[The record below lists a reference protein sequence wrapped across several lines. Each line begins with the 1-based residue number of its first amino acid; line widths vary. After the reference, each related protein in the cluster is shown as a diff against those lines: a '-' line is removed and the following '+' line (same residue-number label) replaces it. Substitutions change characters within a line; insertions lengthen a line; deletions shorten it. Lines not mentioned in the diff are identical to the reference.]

1 MKTITISR
9 QYGSGGRYIAA
20 LLSEK
25 MGVPCYDS
33 KLLLKEA
40 ERHGISQE
48 IINEFKG
55 KTSLLYAIGVMM
67 SEESQDKKRLTIPEK
82 MFHAQKE
89 TVKRLAQE
97 GPCIFVGRCADQILK
112 DDNQLHLIWKT
123 VLNGLRKISIFLRRK
138 HLTGLHIKT
147 VREEIII
154 TFIQDMNGAKWK
166 TMISA

>member
-33 KLLLKEA
+33 KFLPKEA

-97 GPCIFVGRCADQILK
+97 GPCIFVGRCADYVLGDYSNVINTFIYAYK
-112 DDNQLHLIWKT
+112 DDRLNMKKEPLT
-123 VLNGLRKISIFLRRK
+123 VPFQQTDL
-138 HLTGLHIKT
+138 
-147 VREEIII
+147 
-154 TFIQDMNGAKWK
+154 
-166 TMISA
+166 

>member
-67 SEESQDKKRLTIPEK
+67 SEESQDKKTPDDSGEDVSCAERDSEAPGTGRSMYFCGK
-82 MFHAQKE
+82 MC
-89 TVKRLAQE
+89 RPDSE
-97 GPCIFVGRCADQILK
+97 G
-112 DDNQLHLIWKT
+112 
-123 VLNGLRKISIFLRRK
+123 
-138 HLTGLHIKT
+138 
-147 VREEIII
+147 
-154 TFIQDMNGAKWK
+154 
-166 TMISA
+166 

>member
-33 KLLLKEA
+33 KFLPKEA

-97 GPCIFVGRCADQILK
+97 GPCIFVGRCADQIL
-112 DDNQLHLIWKT
+112 
-123 VLNGLRKISIFLRRK
+123 RRK

-154 TFIQDMNGAKWK
+154 TFIQDMNGEKWK
-166 TMISA
+166 IMISA

>member
-9 QYGSGGRYIAA
+9 QYGSGGRHIAA

-97 GPCIFVGRCADQILK
+97 GPCIFVGKMIISFFVCIFM
-112 DDNQLHLIWKT
+112 HLIWKT
-123 VLNGLRKISIFLRRK
+123 VLNGSRKISIFLRER
-138 HLTGLHIKT
+138 HLTELHIKI

-154 TFIQDMNGAKWK
+154 TFIQDMNGEKWK